1 VESRTPSTTW
11 ERKIHPVAECRL
23 GKGKGPVKKHASKDK
38 SQKGF
43 ALKAYQALME
53 DDEDEEPSND
63 EAEQSEGEE
72 SHGSN
77 TSE

>member
-1 VESRTPSTTW
+1 MWT
-11 ERKIHPVAECRL
+11 IHPVAECRL
-23 GKGKGPVKKHASKDK
+23 GKGREPVKKHTSKGK
-38 SQKGF
+38 NQKGF

-53 DDEDEEPSND
+53 DDEDKEASND
-63 EAEQSEGEE
+63 EAEQSEGEG